1 MCVFKKY
8 LIFYWVNKIILFF
21 NFVKVN
27 KNNMYVYKEIIDEIK
42 KLLEILFLLK
52 NYVVVF
58 IFYIYVCK
66 FIL

>member
-27 KNNMYVYKEIIDEIK
+27 KNNMYVYKEINDEIK
-42 KLLEILFLLK
+42 KLLEI
-52 NYVVVF
+52 
-58 IFYIYVCK
+58 
-66 FIL
+66 

>member
-1 MCVFKKY
+1 
-8 LIFYWVNKIILFF
+8 
-21 NFVKVN
+21 
-27 KNNMYVYKEIIDEIK
+27 MYVYKEINDEIK
-42 KLLEILFLLK
+42 KLLEIWFLLK

>member
-1 MCVFKKY
+1 MWVFKKY

-27 KNNMYVYKEIIDEIK
+27 KNNMYVYKEINDEIK

>member
-27 KNNMYVYKEIIDEIK
+27 KNNMYVYKEINDEIK

>member
-1 MCVFKKY
+1 MWVFKKY

-27 KNNMYVYKEIIDEIK
+27 KNNMYVYKEINDEIK
-42 KLLEILFLLK
+42 KLLEIWFLLK

>member
-1 MCVFKKY
+1 MWVFKKY
-8 LIFYWVNKIILFF
+8 LILYWVNEIILFF

-27 KNNMYVYKEIIDEIK
+27 KNNMYVYKEINDEIK
-42 KLLEILFLLK
+42 KLLEIWFLLK